1 MMRSIYES
9 FRGPTDRESI
19 RPMIL
24 SKGAKAFTL
33 LSCAKWD
40 YRWNGTTEINRVQ
53 FVMSQSEFEKYKDYY
68 ISLVRTDAWFR
79 VGNPI
84 RLGTAQ
90 AKK

>member
-1 MMRSIYES
+1 
-9 FRGPTDRESI
+9 
-19 RPMIL
+19 MIL